1 MSDARMHLKI
11 LLPFQ
16 VVADERDVSRIVVDT
31 AAGSF
36 GFLPHRL
43 DCVASLVPG
52 ILIYETEG
60 NGEVFVA
67 VDEGTVIKTGMDVL
81 VSVRRAQ
88 AGTDL
93 ARLRD
98 AVDQEYLTFSEQEQ
112 SARKV
117 MARMETGFIRQ
128 LANLHH
134 D

>member
-1 MSDARMHLKI
+1 MPDALMHLKI
-11 LLPFQ
+11 LLPFH
-16 VVADERDVSRIVVDT
+16 VFADKSGVSGVVVDT

-43 DCVASLVPG
+43 DCVAAIVPG
-52 ILIYETEG
+52 ILIYETQSD
-60 NGEVFVA
+60 GEVFVA

-93 ARLRD
+93 AELRD
-98 AVDQEYLTFSEQEQ
+98 AVDKEFLTLSEQER
-112 SARKV
+112 STRAV
-117 MARMETGFIRQ
+117 MARMESGFIHQ
-128 LANLHH
+128 MAKLHH